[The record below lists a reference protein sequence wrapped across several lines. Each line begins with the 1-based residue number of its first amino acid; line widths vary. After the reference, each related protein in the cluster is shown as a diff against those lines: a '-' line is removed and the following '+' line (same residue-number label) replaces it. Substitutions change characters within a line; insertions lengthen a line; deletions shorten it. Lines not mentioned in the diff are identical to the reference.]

1 MRKRVRQNL
10 VPGNSRS
17 LWTAVSCAKNININE
32 MPDIMYINGVLI
44 EGKKLPVAF
53 ADCFAN
59 KILNF
64 KSKLLQL
71 THL

>member
-1 MRKRVRQNL
+1 MRPDKYN
-10 VPGNSRS
+10 
-17 LWTAVSCAKNININE
+17 NINE

-53 ADCFAN
+53 ADRFSN

-71 THL
+71 THLWIMEKGK